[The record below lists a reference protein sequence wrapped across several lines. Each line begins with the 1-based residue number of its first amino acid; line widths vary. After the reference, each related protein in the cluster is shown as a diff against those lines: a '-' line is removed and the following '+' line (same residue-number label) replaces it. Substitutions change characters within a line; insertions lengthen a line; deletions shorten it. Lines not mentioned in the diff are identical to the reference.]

1 LFKYFCVTIPLV
13 MLAFAAPLNG
23 QTGSA
28 SSPNSVMVVPF
39 ANVTGNPDV
48 QWLEIGI
55 AETVV
60 ADLEQLQGLSIVR
73 SAGLDSS
80 TETAPLRDRLAL
92 STAREQGVSW
102 LVSGGFQSLGEQLRI
117 TARIIDV
124 ATGTIRATVKVDGVL
139 GDTFILQDKII
150 AGLAPEFA
158 SIVQS
163 IPSQAAANL
172 GQRENAL
179 ARNDQTGLPQGRQE
193 GQDDTLNPFRRRT
206 SPETQPDERGEANP
220 SPTDRV
226 NVSPSRTDTPPT
238 IDGRLDDMVWQTAA
252 RITNFVQSQP
262 QDGAPASEA
271 SDVYIA
277 YDSSNIYLA
286 FHAHYEDPSIMRSN
300 RSDRDQA
307 GRSDD
312 IFSVYFDPFSDQQRA
327 YVFSVNG
334 YGVQDDSVLGSRSSG
349 GGGGRR
355 GGGGFRGGG
364 GGVPRGDSS
373 WDTLFTSGGQIV
385 DDGFTAELAIPFK
398 SLRYPTRGTDTAH
411 NWGFQIVRRIR
422 DKDETVVWSPV
433 SRDIAGFLPQMGVLS
448 GMTGLSTSRN
458 LEFQPTFTGVQFG
471 TLNTE
476 TGRVVSG
483 DPKPEGGIN
492 VKYGVTS
499 NLTADF
505 TLNPDFSQIES
516 DRPQVEV
523 NQRFALYFPE
533 LRPFFLEGAE
543 IFNIPGPFTTV
554 HTRTI
559 VDPLY
564 GAKLTGK
571 AGKTT
576 IGVLYTNDQAP
587 GNVSDSLDPAFEQSA
602 QTFVGRVRYD
612 LYAESYIGAIV
623 TDRQFLNSHSRLAGV
638 DSNFRVGNTH
648 SLGIRAMG
656 TDHRDQEGSNKN
668 GYFLDVFM
676 RKNGRNL
683 SYTAATYQL
692 SPDFKTDVGFVRR
705 TDQRFTFGNISYQWW
720 PQNWLISWGPN
731 ARYSRNNSFEGV
743 LEDEQRQVGLNFN
756 FAKNIGANIDVTR
769 ELERFADIDFFKTR
783 LNMFVRVNTSQRL
796 SIGGGGNWGDQV
808 YFDWNNPFLGRDNNV
823 FMFINFRP
831 VSRFQS
837 QININTSRFTDSMG
851 LFVPGTNKGSANDNG
866 EVFNVKIL
874 RAQSTYQF
882 TERLLFRN
890 IAEINTFDETLAF
903 NFLLTYRVNSGTA
916 FYIGYDDRYQQ
927 REQFH
932 DHEIFPGA
940 GYQQTNR
947 AIFTKLQYLFRF

>member
-1 LFKYFCVTIPLV
+1 

-55 AETVV
+55 TETVV

-172 GQRENAL
+172 GQRENAR

-385 DDGFTAELAIPFK
+385 DDGFTAELA
-398 SLRYPTRGTDTAH
+398 
-411 NWGFQIVRRIR
+411 
-422 DKDETVVWSPV
+422 
-433 SRDIAGFLPQMGVLS
+433 M
-448 GMTGLSTSRN
+448 
-458 LEFQPTFTGVQFG
+458 
-471 TLNTE
+471 
-476 TGRVVSG
+476 
-483 DPKPEGGIN
+483 
-492 VKYGVTS
+492 
-499 NLTADF
+499 
-505 TLNPDFSQIES
+505 
-516 DRPQVEV
+516 
-523 NQRFALYFPE
+523 AL
-533 LRPFFLEGAE
+533 
-543 IFNIPGPFTTV
+543 IQ
-554 HTRTI
+554 
-559 VDPLY
+559 
-564 GAKLTGK
+564 KL
-571 AGKTT
+571 
-576 IGVLYTNDQAP
+576 
-587 GNVSDSLDPAFEQSA
+587 
-602 QTFVGRVRYD
+602 
-612 LYAESYIGAIV
+612 
-623 TDRQFLNSHSRLAGV
+623 
-638 DSNFRVGNTH
+638 
-648 SLGIRAMG
+648 
-656 TDHRDQEGSNKN
+656 
-668 GYFLDVFM
+668 
-676 RKNGRNL
+676 
-683 SYTAATYQL
+683 
-692 SPDFKTDVGFVRR
+692 
-705 TDQRFTFGNISYQWW
+705 
-720 PQNWLISWGPN
+720 
-731 ARYSRNNSFEGV
+731 
-743 LEDEQRQVGLNFN
+743 
-756 FAKNIGANIDVTR
+756 
-769 ELERFADIDFFKTR
+769 
-783 LNMFVRVNTSQRL
+783 
-796 SIGGGGNWGDQV
+796 
-808 YFDWNNPFLGRDNNV
+808 
-823 FMFINFRP
+823 
-831 VSRFQS
+831 
-837 QININTSRFTDSMG
+837 
-851 LFVPGTNKGSANDNG
+851 
-866 EVFNVKIL
+866 
-874 RAQSTYQF
+874 
-882 TERLLFRN
+882 
-890 IAEINTFDETLAF
+890 
-903 NFLLTYRVNSGTA
+903 
-916 FYIGYDDRYQQ
+916 
-927 REQFH
+927 
-932 DHEIFPGA
+932 
-940 GYQQTNR
+940 
-947 AIFTKLQYLFRF
+947 

>member
-1 LFKYFCVTIPLV
+1 

-92 STAREQGVSW
+92 SAAREQGVSW

-783 LNMFVRVNTSQRL
+783 LNMFARVNTSQRL